1 MQVPISWICVGLFKN
16 VFVLRV
22 KPWTKPNSYNVNY
35 ITNFNLKQKKKR
47 FRKTDRKRNIQDWV
61 LNSFNEEIT
70 IPWHIVNDIM
80 TEKYKK
86 YI

>member
-1 MQVPISWICVGLFKN
+1 MQVPISWICARLFKN
-16 VFVLRV
+16 VFVLGV

-47 FRKTDRKRNIQDWV
+47 FEKLTEREIYKTV
-61 LNSFNEEIT
+61 LKSFNEERT